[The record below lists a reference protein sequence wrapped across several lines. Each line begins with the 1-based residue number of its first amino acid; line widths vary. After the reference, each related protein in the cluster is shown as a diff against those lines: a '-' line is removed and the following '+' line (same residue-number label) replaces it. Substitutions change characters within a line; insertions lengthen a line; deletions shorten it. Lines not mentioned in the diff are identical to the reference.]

1 MHACDMTVRK
11 RPCAISVE
19 TNHLSPTVTDQ
30 TAAYEFNESG
40 SDEDREEKHY

>member
-30 TAAYEFNESG
+30 RAAYEFNESG